1 MNTQLKSFLAGKLRS
16 FRKQA
21 GLTQAD
27 LADKIGRT
35 DEAISNIE
43 RGKSLPSLE
52 TLLAIADALQ
62 LPLRDFFP
70 SGNFDNSV
78 SINRLNKEAEM
89 MVLLRELSDREL
101 DIAIAQVKA
110 LNKLG

>member
-1 MNTQLKSFLAGKLRS
+1 MDTQLKSFLAGKLRS

-21 GLTQAD
+21 ELTQAG
-27 LADKIGRT
+27 LAEKIGRT

-70 SGNFDNSV
+70 SGNFDDRVSV
-78 SINRLNKEAEM
+78 NRLNKEAEM
-89 MVLLRELSDREL
+89 MVLLRGLSDREL

-110 LNKLG
+110 LKNLN